1 MDEILDIKPERIE
14 NDLRMLETFTE
25 PDAPWTR
32 RAFSLQNKEARE
44 WLAGQFRAAGLDVY
58 NDAASNLIGRR
69 GGEGDQVFMMGSHT
83 DTVITGGRFD
93 GIVGVLGALEVVRCL
108 QDLDIELSLPLE
120 IVDFTCE
127 EPTVPISPVGS
138 RIIAGDV
145 TQKDLEGVVTPFE
158 DTIHKAIDDLGG
170 DSSNISKAKR
180 ALGQIVGYLELHIEQ
195 GAVLEKEELA
205 AGIVTAIAGP
215 CRGTVQFIGSADHA
229 GGTPMPDRRDAL
241 VAAAELVLAVEKI
254 VTTTGMSEEN
264 VGTVGW
270 LNVSPNMINVIPGQ
284 VDMSIEVR
292 STDLESLVIVRKSLE
307 EEVEKIAENRNLE
320 SKLTWDHLEDP
331 VPLPSFMQDIVKS
344 AFTDL
349 SIPIKYLPS
358 RASHDA
364 ARIAPITPVGMV
376 FIRCLEGKSHCP
388 EEWAS
393 MDDIVLGTRL
403 LGQSLMNLNENYLK
417 NRKDNN

>member
-1 MDEILDIKPERIE
+1 MDEILEIKPERIE
-14 NDLRMLETFTE
+14 HDFKMLETFTDTE
-25 PDAPWTR
+25 APWTR
-32 RAFSLQNKEARE
+32 RAFSSQNKEARK
-44 WLAGQFRAAGLDVY
+44 WLADQFRAAGLDVY

-69 GGEGDQVFMMGSHT
+69 GGEGDQVFMMGSHS
-83 DTVITGGRFD
+83 DTVIEGGRFD
-93 GIVGVLGALEVVRCL
+93 GIVGVLGALEIARCL
-108 QDLDIELSLPLE
+108 QDSGIELSLPLE

-138 RIIAGDV
+138 RIIAGDI
-145 TQKDLEGVVTPFE
+145 TQKDLEGVITPFGE
-158 DTIHKAIDDLGG
+158 TIHKAIDDLGG
-170 DSSNISKAKR
+170 DSSDISKAKR

-195 GAVLEKEELA
+195 GAVLEKEGLA

-215 CRGTVQFIGSADHA
+215 CRGTVQFIGQPEHA
-229 GGTPMPDRRDAL
+229 GGTPMPDRKDAL
-241 VAAAELVLAVEKI
+241 VAAAELVIAIEKI

-270 LNVSPNMINVIPGQ
+270 MNVSPNMINVIPGQ
-284 VDMSIEVR
+284 VDMSVEVR
-292 STDLESLVIVRKSLE
+292 STDLESLVLVRKSLE
-307 EEVEKIAENRNLE
+307 EEVEKISEKRKIE

-331 VPLPSFMQDIVKS
+331 VPLPLFMQDVVKS

-364 ARIAPITPVGMV
+364 ARIAPITPAGMV

-388 EEWAS
+388 EEWTS
-393 MDDIVLGTRL
+393 MDDIVLGIRL
-403 LGQSLMNLNENYLK
+403 LGQSLLRLNENFLK
-417 NRKDNN
+417 NKKG